1 MYRVLK
7 TSLIC
12 VLTGLMVLSAV
23 GCAAPNT
30 PPAIV
35 SLEARAQVVA
45 PGDSVLVE
53 CVAEDVDGDELS
65 YEWTSDRGTIN
76 GDAGAVAW
84 TAPLEEGLARITVT
98 VSDGGE
104 ESVSQSLAIVVRSNQ
119 RPVIAGVTADLDWVR
134 PGEGVLIRCAAED
147 GDGDVMKYTWSAT
160 CGEISGEGDIV
171 TWTAPDVETACT
183 VTVVVEDGYDG
194 RTTASVSVVS
204 SLYEP
209 LLVTTMTVTPVDDPP
224 YIVPRND
231 WYKVYWEDSY
241 VIECFVPEPARIASY
256 EWSDGGPV
264 ATFPVGSERIV
275 FEGSPSRIRWTAPRV
290 REEFTMTVT
299 VTDVAGNKASKSIT
313 LYVDTCTC
321 AFPSPGS
328 SEES

>member
-7 TSLIC
+7 TSTVCILAGLI
-12 VLTGLMVLSAV
+12 VLPFA

-53 CVAEDVDGDELS
+53 CVAEDVDGDTLS
-65 YEWTSDRGTIN
+65 YEWTSDRGTVN
-76 GDAGAVAW
+76 GNAGAVAW

-98 VSDGGE
+98 VGDGGE

-134 PGEGVLIRCAAED
+134 PGESVLIRCAAED

-160 CGEISGEGDIV
+160 CGEISGDGDTV

-183 VTVVVEDGYDG
+183 VTVVVEDGFDG

-209 LLVTTMTVTPVDDPP
+209 LLVGSMTVTPVDDPP
-224 YIVPRND
+224 YIVARND

-264 ATFPVGSERIV
+264 ATFPVGAERIV

-321 AFPSPGS
+321 AFPAKGN
-328 SEES
+328 EES